1 MQCTYCI
8 WQIMDTKFE
17 FATQYNQDFII
28 SIEEDD
34 IGYKLSIIK
43 AEMTGSRRIEYDTM
57 CELRGRNLVKLILDA
72 TDKIRKNS
80 ELWNTIPY

>member
-1 MQCTYCI
+1 
-8 WQIMDTKFE
+8 MDTKFE

-28 SIEEDD
+28 SIGEDS

-43 AEMTGSRRIEYDTM
+43 AEMTGSRKVEYDTM
-57 CELRGRNLVKLILDA
+57 CELRGKNLIKLVLDA
-72 TDKIRKNS
+72 TNRIRENS